1 MFQYLKTKIPPLL
14 IVSFFI
20 LIIFLLR
27 NLLGHFS
34 FVYQDCISILFM
46 IIYII
51 CILYIKLEFKK
62 HKTTISPSNPDNAT
76 SLVQSGFFRF
86 SRNPIYF
93 SLLNII
99 FWFSIYLGSFF
110 GLIVTPLFVIYMNQ
124 FQIIPEEKAM
134 LKLFSDKYKSYCLR
148 VRRWI

>member
-34 FVYQDCISILFM
+34 FVYQHYISILFM
-46 IIYII
+46 IIYFI
-51 CILYIKLEFKK
+51 CILYVKLEFKK
-62 HKTTISPSNPDNAT
+62 HKTTISPSNPNNAT

>member
-20 LIIFLLR
+20 LTIFLLR

-34 FVYQDCISILFM
+34 FVYQDYISILFM

-99 FWFSIYLGSFF
+99 FCPISSDLS
-110 GLIVTPLFVIYMNQ
+110 LKMEIVTTTATPNRRVPIY
-124 FQIIPEEKAM
+124 I
-134 LKLFSDKYKSYCLR
+134 
-148 VRRWI
+148 

>member
-20 LIIFLLR
+20 LTIFLLR

-34 FVYQDCISILFM
+34 FVYQDYISILFM

-51 CILYIKLEFKK
+51 CIFYIKLEFKK
-62 HKTTISPSNPDNAT
+62 HKTTISPSNPDSAT

>member
-20 LIIFLLR
+20 LTIFLFR

-34 FVYQDCISILFM
+34 FVHQDYISILFM
-46 IIYII
+46 IIHII
-51 CILYIKLEFKK
+51 CILFIKLEFKK

-86 SRNPIYF
+86 TRNPIYF

-99 FWFSIYLGSFF
+99 FWFSIYLGSIF
-110 GLIVTPLFVIYMNQ
+110 GLIVTPLFVIYMNK

-134 LKLFSDKYKSYCLR
+134 LKLFSNKYKSYCLR

>member
-1 MFQYLKTKIPPLL
+1 MFQNLKTKIPPLL

-20 LIIFLLR
+20 STIFLLR

-34 FVYQDCISILFM
+34 FVYQDYISIFFM

-51 CILYIKLEFKK
+51 CIFYIKLEFKK
-62 HKTTISPSNPDNAT
+62 HKTTISPSNPDSAT

-134 LKLFSDKYKSYCLR
+134 LKLFSDKYKSYCLQ

>member
-34 FVYQDCISILFM
+34 FVYQDYISILFM
-46 IIYII
+46 ISYII

-134 LKLFSDKYKSYCLR
+134 LKLFSDKYKSYCLH